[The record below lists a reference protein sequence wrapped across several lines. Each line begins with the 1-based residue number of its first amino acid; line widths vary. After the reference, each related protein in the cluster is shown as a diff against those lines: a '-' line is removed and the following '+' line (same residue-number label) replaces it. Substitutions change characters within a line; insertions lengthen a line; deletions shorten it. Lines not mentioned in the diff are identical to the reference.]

1 MFAKNIRNFSII
13 TLFIGSVLL
22 LYSQNHYQVYFFLLE
37 DCKITQAYIPE
48 IKKLHAEFES
58 DSIEFKAF
66 FPSPSSD
73 ENLVKTFFDD
83 YHPGLTCVIDDNQKM
98 AKKFDIS
105 VMPEVVI
112 YQENINKVLYQ
123 GRIDNWFAGLGKR
136 RAKATKHEL
145 RDCLIKIQKAQAIQ
159 AQKTEAIG
167 CYLTRL

>member
-1 MFAKNIRNFSII
+1 MLSTIFRVKTI
-13 TLFIGSVLL
+13 LL
-22 LYSQNHYQVYFFLLE
+22 IMLSLSFQLIAQNHYQVYFFLLE

-48 IKKLHAEFES
+48 IRKLHAEFES

-73 ENLVKTFFDD
+73 QNLVKTFFDE
-83 YHPGLTCVIDDNQKM
+83 YQPGITCVLDDNQVM
-98 AKKFDIS
+98 AKKFDIT
-105 VMPEVVI
+105 VMPEVVV
-112 YQENINKVLYQ
+112 YQDHINKIVYQ

-145 RDCLIKIQKAQAIQ
+145 RDCLNKIQKAQAIQ
-159 AQKTEAIG
+159 YLKTEAVG